1 MQTVKIPR
9 AALLDKLRANRDQ
22 HRDVFLEAL
31 EGYRTYLVKELE
43 RRLDEVKNGMKVD
56 HLIRIDEPQDH
67 TKDYDRVIQ
76 MAEMSVDDII
86 ELNARD
92 FAQFVMDEWGW
103 KQEFIATA
111 GTYTDTGKFSNYR

>member
-1 MQTVKIPR
+1 MQTVTINR
-9 AALLDKLRANRDQ
+9 TQLLEKLRANKEQ
-22 HRDVFLEAL
+22 HREVFLEAL

-56 HLIRIDEPQDH
+56 HMIRIEEPQDH
-67 TKDYDRVIQ
+67 TRDYDRVIT
-76 MAEMSVDDII
+76 MAEMSITDEI

-92 FAQFVMDEWGW
+92 FAQYVMDEWGW